1 MNNTTGEC
9 ENISSGC
16 EVWELPYGVTVLA
29 LLCLS
34 VNIVVSLLINALLM
48 LILQHS
54 PSLKT
59 PPNSHL
65 LNICINNILLCISML
80 LAMVGVNVNGVN
92 DVTYE
97 VSQALSST
105 QLFIVYNS
113 LLQYWGTFACIGYY
127 RKKTIKEP
135 SLTLRIRRQI
145 VSRSI
150 AGNWII
156 SLLLS
161 TTCSLI
167 YRGTSNIMETTLDPF
182 RKDYYQSK
190 MSTFA
195 AEQMTII
202 LFILGVFLVGFVT
215 IFSSYYSIFKTLN
228 VTGTFAKNRV
238 TPFQRAPSLASDVA
252 DLTVP
257 CGRSYHPADAPAGR
271 PFTVSQKSNDT
282 LVVHYQKCDNT
293 LAFEDILA
301 LENPIRAANLVKQ
314 DHQKR
319 QLQMT
324 LSNGST
330 TSTRSRCPDFSD
342 ISLGADLERFQ
353 MMKNSSALR
362 NQFLRRDRD
371 SLSSA
376 IRNSLVMFCA
386 YLVCSLPLIF
396 CSFPR
401 ALAAVP
407 PQNRV
412 ITLLVC
418 RLLFFVN
425 APVYPTW
432 YLLFSKRVR
441 KCLRRMSDTML
452 LRLNV
457 RR

>member
-9 ENISSGC
+9 GHISGSC
-16 EVWELPYGVTVLA
+16 EVWELPFGVTVFALFCLA
-29 LLCLS
+29 
-34 VNIVVSLLINALLM
+34 VNIVISLLINALLM

-65 LNICINNILLCISML
+65 LNICINNIMLCISML
-80 LAMVGVNVNGVN
+80 LSMVGVNVNSVN

-97 VSQALSST
+97 MSQALSGT

-113 LLQYWGTFACIGYY
+113 LLQYWGTFASIGYY
-127 RKKTIKEP
+127 RQKTTKEP
-135 SLTLRIRRQI
+135 SLTLRTRRQI

-150 AGNWII
+150 VGNWII
-156 SLLLS
+156 SLSLS
-161 TTCSLI
+161 MTCSLT
-167 YRGTSNIMETTLDPF
+167 YTGTSNLMETTLDPF
-182 RKDYYQSK
+182 RKDYYLSNT
-190 MSTFA
+190 STFA
-195 AEQMTII
+195 VEQITII
-202 LFILGVFLVGFVT
+202 LFILGVFLVGLVT

-238 TPFQRAPSLASDVA
+238 TPWQRAPSLASDVA

-257 CGRSYHPADAPAGR
+257 CGRSYHPADAAAGR
-271 PFTVSQKSNDT
+271 PFTISKKSNDT
-282 LVVHYQKCDNT
+282 LVHYQKCDNT

-301 LENPIRAANLVKQ
+301 LENPIRAVNQHKQ

-324 LSNGST
+324 LSNGSAS
-330 TSTRSRCPDFSD
+330 STRSRCPDFTD

-353 MMKNSSALR
+353 MLKNSSALR
-362 NQFLRRDRD
+362 NQFLRRDRV

-376 IRNSLVMFCA
+376 IRNSVVMFCA

-401 ALAAVP
+401 VLAAVSP
-407 PQNRV
+407 PSRV
-412 ITLLVC
+412 IALLAC
-418 RLLFFVN
+418 RLLFYIN

-441 KCLRRMSDTML
+441 KCLRRMLDSLL

>member
-9 ENISSGC
+9 GNISSSC
-16 EVWELPYGVTVLA
+16 EVWELPYGVTVFA

-80 LAMVGVNVNGVN
+80 LSMVGVNVNSVS

-97 VSQALSST
+97 MSQALSGT

-113 LLQYWGTFACIGYY
+113 LLQYWGTFASIGYY
-127 RKKTIKEP
+127 RQKTIKEP
-135 SLTLRIRRQI
+135 SLTLRTRRQI

-150 AGNWII
+150 VGNWII

-161 TTCSLI
+161 MTCSLT
-167 YRGTSNIMETTLDPF
+167 YAGTSNIMETTLDPF
-182 RKDYYQSK
+182 RKDYYLSNT
-190 MSTFA
+190 STFA
-195 AEQMTII
+195 VEQMAII
-202 LFILGVFLVGFVT
+202 LFILGVFLVGLVT

-238 TPFQRAPSLASDVA
+238 TPWQRAPSLASDVA

-257 CGRSYHPADAPAGR
+257 CGRSYHPADAAAGR

-282 LVVHYQKCDNT
+282 LVHYQKCDNT

-301 LENPIRAANLVKQ
+301 LENPIRAVNLQKQ
-314 DHQKR
+314 DNQKR

-324 LSNGST
+324 LSSGST
-330 TSTRSRCPDFSD
+330 SSTRSRCPDFTD

-353 MMKNSSALR
+353 MLKNSSALR
-362 NQFLRRDRD
+362 NQFLRRDRV

-401 ALAAVP
+401 ALAAVSP
-407 PQNRV
+407 SSRV
-412 ITLLVC
+412 IALLCC
-418 RLLFFVN
+418 RLLFYIN

-441 KCLRRMSDTML
+441 KCLRRMLDSML